1 MEVVWSKSSEKELKR
16 AFDFI
21 SLDSEINA
29 KKIAETFVKMTLDLA
44 NHPTKHP
51 LDKYKIN
58 NQGNWRAFE
67 KFNFRLS
74 YRVTSTQIRI
84 VRLRHTSR
92 NPKIY

>member
-1 MEVVWSKSSEKELKR
+1 MEVVWSKSAEKELKR

-51 LDKYKIN
+51 LDKYKIITKEIGEPLKN
-58 NQGNWRAFE
+58 STSD
-67 KFNFRLS
+67 FRIESLPLKS
-74 YRVTSTQIRI
+74 E
-84 VRLRHTSR
+84 
-92 NPKIY
+92 